1 VTTPTPPPPPPGPR
15 HSPGPWRISSLSE
28 TGRYITV
35 KAANGRTVARVPY
48 NPKNT
53 PVQQCTDEYD
63 ALAISLLP
71 QALDSLENMFTLAIK
86 LVNMVGGSDTHADL
100 VTILEARGLIN
111 KARGQ

>member
-1 VTTPTPPPPPPGPR
+1 MSEPGTT
-15 HSPGPWRISSLSE
+15 HSPGPWRIHWKSQSGPYL
-28 TGRYITV
+28 TI
-35 KAANGRTVARVPY
+35 KAADGRTVARVPR
-48 NPKNT
+48 NPEKA
-53 PVQQCTDEYD
+53 PSTDRTD
-63 ALAISLLP
+63 TNNALAISLLP